1 MSDKKKVAFHTLGC
15 KLNYAETSTIASLF
29 DKQSY
34 EQVSFSQ
41 EADIYVINTCS
52 VTEQANKKCRQ
63 TINKAIRT
71 APNAKVV
78 VVGCFAQLKAQEI
91 AEMKGVS
98 LVLGTKEKFNIIK
111 YLESNTLPEPESKIH
126 SCEIDEVTQ
135 YAGSFSVEG
144 RTRSFLKVQDGCDYN
159 CSYCT
164 IPLARGKSRNPKI
177 SDIIAQAQIIEQ
189 QGLNEIILTGVNIGD
204 FGVSTGETFF
214 DLLKALD
221 EQVNVARI
229 RISSIEPNL
238 LTDQMIEWIAQSK
251 RFVPHFHIPLQ
262 SGSDDV
268 LRLMRRR
275 YNTQMFRRKIN
286 KIKDVMPHAGIGI
299 DVIVGTP
306 GETNNFFNECYELLK
321 NTDFTYLHVFSY
333 SPRENTDA
341 LKIEPKVSETDKSF
355 RSKQLHELSNQK
367 TRAFYS
373 SFIGTEANVL
383 FEQKNDKGY
392 ITGFTENYIKV
403 RVLYNKKLV
412 NKIQKVRLLSINEF
426 GDVDADIVTSE
437 ME

>member
-1 MSDKKKVAFHTLGC
+1 
-15 KLNYAETSTIASLF
+15 
-29 DKQSY
+29 
-34 EQVSFSQ
+34 
-41 EADIYVINTCS
+41 
-52 VTEQANKKCRQ
+52 
-63 TINKAIRT
+63 
-71 APNAKVV
+71 
-78 VVGCFAQLKAQEI
+78 
-91 AEMKGVS
+91 
-98 LVLGTKEKFNIIK
+98 
-111 YLESNTLPEPESKIH
+111 
-126 SCEIDEVTQ
+126 
-135 YAGSFSVEG
+135 
-144 RTRSFLKVQDGCDYN
+144 
-159 CSYCT
+159 
-164 IPLARGKSRNPKI
+164 
-177 SDIIAQAQIIEQ
+177 
-189 QGLNEIILTGVNIGD
+189 VNIGD

-275 YNTQMFRRKIN
+275 YNTQMFRRKVN
-286 KIKDVMPHAGIGI
+286 KIKEVMPHAGIGI

-341 LKIEPKVSETDKSF
+341 LKIEPKVSESDKSI
-355 RSKQLHELSNQK
+355 RSKQLHELSDQK

-403 RVLYNKKLV
+403 RVPYDKKLV
-412 NKIQKVRLLSINEF
+412 NKIQKVRLLSINGF
-426 GDVDADIVTSE
+426 GDVDAEIVTSE